1 MSLFALTKKFYA
13 NKNFQTQSFTWGKS
27 GKQGKQK
34 EPRLIKKG
42 HTSKYDP
49 FTFLFTLF
57 NAKNCNKV

>member
-42 HTSKYDP
+42 HTS
-49 FTFLFTLF
+49 T
-57 NAKNCNKV
+57 V